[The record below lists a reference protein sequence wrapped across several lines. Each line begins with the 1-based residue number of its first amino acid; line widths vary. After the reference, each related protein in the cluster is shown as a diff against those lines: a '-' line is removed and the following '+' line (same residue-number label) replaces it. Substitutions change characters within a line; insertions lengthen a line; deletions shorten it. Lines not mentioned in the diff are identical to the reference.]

1 MQLKGTSKGNE
12 NCHFYCLFSL
22 FFPSFLLVWNLTIRC
37 FQRLSRIKLSNV
49 SFRNIRGT
57 TSTQVAVKL
66 VCSQGVPCQD
76 VKLGD
81 INLKYSGNEGP
92 AMSQCKN
99 IKPNLL
105 GKQLP
110 RTCA

>member
-1 MQLKGTSKGNE
+1 MQLEGTFEGNE
-12 NCHFYCLFSL
+12 KWHFYYLFSL
-22 FFPSFLLVWNLTIRC
+22 FFPSLPSVRNLTYRC
-37 FQRLSRIKLSNV
+37 FQSPSRIKISNV

-66 VCSQGVPCQD
+66 ICSQGEPCQD
-76 VKLGD
+76 VELGD
-81 INLKYSGNEGP
+81 INLEYNGNEGP

-105 GKQLP
+105 GVQLP
-110 RTCA
+110 RICS

>member
-1 MQLKGTSKGNE
+1 M
-12 NCHFYCLFSL
+12 
-22 FFPSFLLVWNLTIRC
+22 
-37 FQRLSRIKLSNV
+37 LSNV

-66 VCSQGVPCQD
+66 VCSQGVPRED
-76 VKLGD
+76 VELGD
-81 INLKYSGNEGP
+81 INLKYNGKVGH

-105 GKQLP
+105 GTQLP